1 MGVVADAVLAAGGQ
15 AHGVIPTSLI
25 ALEVEHR
32 GLTRLDE
39 VGSMHERKARM
50 AELSDGFIA
59 LPGGAG
65 TLEEIAEIWTWA
77 QLGFHAKPIGF
88 LNVAGYFDQ
97 LFGFIDHAVAE
108 AFIKPVHAQLLIR
121 NPRPGPLVDALAAY
135 VRRRP
140 RRRSGSGGTRPDMPA
155 AAPTAFLN
163 ARLVDPESGYDG
175 PGCLIVAEGVVADII
190 HEAGL
195 RGPVATTSAVIDCD
209 GAMLAPGL
217 IDLRVKTG
225 EPGAEPKETLKSAAR
240 AAAAGGVTSIVVQP
254 DTDPVVDEPSVVDF
268 ILRRARDIEPGAG
281 LSGRR
286 GDQGAGRRRPWPR
299 SA

>member
-1 MGVVADAVLAAGGQ
+1 MKAVIFDCDGVLVDSEV
-15 AHGVIPTSLI
+15 I

-108 AFIKPVHAQLLIR
+108 AFIKPAHAQLLIR

-135 VRRRP
+135 V
-140 RRRSGSGGTRPDMPA
+140 PA
-155 AAPTAFLN
+155 QAQAQKW
-163 ARLVDPESGYDG
+163 
-175 PGCLIVAEGVVADII
+175 I
-190 HEAGL
+190 
-195 RGPVATTSAVIDCD
+195 
-209 GAMLAPGL
+209 
-217 IDLRVKTG
+217 
-225 EPGAEPKETLKSAAR
+225 
-240 AAAAGGVTSIVVQP
+240 
-254 DTDPVVDEPSVVDF
+254 
-268 ILRRARDIEPGAG
+268 
-281 LSGRR
+281 GRN
-286 GDQGAGRRRPWPR
+286 QT
-299 SA
+299 